1 MNDRQDGHT
10 LETLAVHAGRR
21 VDSVTGAVTP
31 PLYAATTFERDPD
44 TGTSRGYSYQRDA
57 HPNGRMFEAAMTALE
72 GGAWA
77 VAFASGLAASLAL
90 FRAAARRGR
99 IVASS
104 GSYWGTL
111 GQLDGLVREWG
122 AQVAIVD
129 TSDLAAVR
137 DAVGAGTSLVFVE
150 TPSNPL
156 LALSDIAE
164 LAAICRDGGALLA
177 CDNTFATPVLQNP
190 LALGADVVVHSA
202 TKYLGGH
209 SDLMGGVVVGAVE
222 DEWAADVLEYRAMGG
237 AVLAPFNAWLLL
249 RSLATLPV
257 RMRAQSAHALELA
270 RRLSGH
276 RAVSAVH
283 YPGLPDHPGHALA
296 LAQMQG
302 FGAMLAVRHA
312 GGAAAARTTPAKVR
326 LFTHATSLGGVES
339 LIEHR
344 ASSEG
349 PGSRTPPDLLRI
361 SVGLEHPED
370 LWEDL
375 ERALAG

>member
-1 MNDRQDGHT
+1 MNDRPDGQS
-10 LETLAVHAGRR
+10 LDTLAVHAGRR
-21 VDSVTGAVTP
+21 ADAVTGAVTP

-44 TGTSRGYSYQRDA
+44 TGTSRGYSYQREA
-57 HPNGRMFEAAMTALE
+57 HPNGAMFEAAMTALE
-72 GGAWA
+72 GGVWA
-77 VAFASGLAASLAL
+77 VAYASGLAATLAL

-111 GQLDGLVREWG
+111 GQLGGLVREWG
-122 AQVAIVD
+122 VEVAIVD
-129 TSDLAAVR
+129 TSDLAAVQA
-137 DAVGAGTSLVFVE
+137 AVGTGTSLLFVE

-156 LALSDIAE
+156 LELSDIAE
-164 LAAICRDGGALLA
+164 LAAIARQAGAKLA
-177 CDNTFATPVLQNP
+177 CDNTFATPILQSP

-209 SDLMGGVVVGAVE
+209 SDLMGGVLVGAVE
-222 DEWAADVLEYRAMGG
+222 DEWTADVHQYRSTAG

-249 RSLATLPV
+249 RSLATLPL
-257 RMRAQSAHALELA
+257 RIRAQSAHALELA

-276 RAVSAVH
+276 AAVSAVH
-283 YPGLPDHPGHALA
+283 YPGLPGHPGHALA

-302 FGAMLAVRHA
+302 FGAMLALRHA
-312 GGAAAARTTPAKVR
+312 GGAAAARTTPAKAR

-349 PGSRTPPDLLRI
+349 PASRTPPDLLRI
-361 SVGLEHPED
+361 SVGLEHPDD
-370 LWEDL
+370 LWADL